1 MQTIPHSSVKCISSN
16 SSTIIQQFQKIRLK
30 LNLKTDKLT
39 ILTGTLIHVRKSKA
53 S

>member
-1 MQTIPHSSVKCISSN
+1 MQRPHSSIKCISSI
-16 SSTIIQQFQKIRLK
+16 SSTIIQQFPEIRPQ